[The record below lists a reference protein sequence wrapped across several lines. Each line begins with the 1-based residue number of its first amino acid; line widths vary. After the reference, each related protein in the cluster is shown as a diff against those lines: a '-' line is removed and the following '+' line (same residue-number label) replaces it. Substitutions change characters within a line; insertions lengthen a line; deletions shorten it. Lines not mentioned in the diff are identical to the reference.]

1 MDWDKLKT
9 FYQVTKYGSFTKAS
23 LGLNI
28 SQSSLSRQIMILEER
43 MRIKLFYRESRGISL
58 TEEGMEWFKTI
69 EKVYEY
75 IEDTK
80 IKISQRSK
88 EPQGH
93 IKIASTI
100 GFVSSYL
107 SPVLKDFLDLYPKI
121 SLSIVGSNH
130 TADLKMKEAD
140 VLIHPKIENDPK
152 LIQKY
157 LMTFHEK
164 LYASPEYLDKFGL
177 PKTIDDLD
185 NHRLLVIDTNDYPF
199 GDTAYWHLRMGRPKG
214 HPREPFLDMNISSG
228 LFNAAQSGI
237 GIVSLP
243 IEHPELKTSNLVK
256 VLPDIDGP
264 TKDAYFIYLKHLKG
278 MKKIEL
284 FADYLQNKYQQKES

>member
-9 FYQVTKYGSFTKAS
+9 FYQIAKYGSFTKAS

-43 MRIKLFYRESRGISL
+43 MRVKLFYRESRGISL
-58 TEEGMEWFKTI
+58 TEDGIEWFNTI
-69 EKVYEY
+69 EKVYQD
-75 IEDTK
+75 IETTEFNMAK
-80 IKISQRSK
+80 RSK

-107 SPVLKDFLDLYPKI
+107 SPILKDFLDTYPKI
-121 SLSIVGSNH
+121 SLSIIGSNH
-130 TADLKMKEAD
+130 TPDLKMREAD
-140 VLIHPKIENDPK
+140 VLIHPKIENDDK

-164 LYASPEYLDKFGL
+164 LYASPEYLKKFGI
-177 PKTIDDLD
+177 PKIPKDLD
-185 NHRLLVIDTNDYPF
+185 DHHLLVIDINDYPF
-199 GDTAYWHLRMGRPKG
+199 GDAAYWHLRIGRKENNLRKPY
-214 HPREPFLDMNISSG
+214 LDINTSSG

-243 IEHPELKTSNLVK
+243 AEHPELKTSNLMR

-264 TKDAYFIYLKHLKG
+264 TQDAYFIYLKHMKDI
-278 MKKIEL
+278 KKINL
-284 FADYLQNKYQQKES
+284 FVEYLKNKYHQKI